1 MKANIVK
8 QLHDLG
14 VYKDPITKTKLENMK
29 FSDILL
35 VLSYVQEE
43 MEKGTEFKK
52 FEWDYEM
59 VKPITKKEKM
69 VSKKKK

>member
-1 MKANIVK
+1 
-8 QLHDLG
+8 
-14 VYKDPITKTKLENMK
+14 MK